1 MSEKTI
7 FKAGDFTSGKMGQ
20 IFKEAFMGLETTT
33 INHKQFGDCY
43 LIPKSEMKQAVNFM
57 LGSFL
62 NLTVE
67 DKDGL
72 MVAVKGSKVGPL
84 EQMRDTPYSEFML
97 KMINTNDEGLQD
109 ESDYFSVLTR
119 LIDCMYLYDK
129 EWER

>member
-1 MSEKTI
+1 MSEQTI

-62 NLTVE
+62 NLTV
-67 DKDGL
+67 DD
-72 MVAVKGSKVGPL
+72 SKVGPL